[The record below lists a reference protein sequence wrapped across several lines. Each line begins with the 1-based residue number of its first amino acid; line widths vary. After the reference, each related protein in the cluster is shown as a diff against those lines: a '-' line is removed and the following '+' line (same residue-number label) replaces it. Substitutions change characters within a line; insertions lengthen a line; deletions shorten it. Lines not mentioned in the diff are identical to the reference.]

1 MSSQGRAS
9 GEVASGMASL
19 RSHVYALVLRNWH
32 RTAFTSAA
40 GLHRWIR
47 WARQRQNYRPPAELA
62 DRVSISADNIDGFT
76 VYDVRPRQV
85 TSRLRLLYL
94 HGGAFVF
101 EITRYH
107 WDLIA
112 ELAERIGAVVTV
124 PIYPL
129 APEHGFDAIF
139 GMAMATYR
147 DLLARARA
155 SDIVFVGDS
164 AGGNMALVTT
174 MLVAEQGLP
183 TPAAHVLISPGVD
196 VSLTNPDIYEY
207 AKVDPWL
214 AIPGGLEAIDL
225 YAPGFKRTDWRI
237 SPTFGDLSVLP
248 PTLLLTGTRDLLH
261 PDAVLFAAKAREAG
275 VDVELVVE
283 KGMMHVWPLL
293 VTREARHA
301 RNRIMTFLRKVEHGH
316 ATSNAVRSETAG
328 SGEPTAPDAL
338 EARGGWPFAGAF
350 TSIMSRFGAW

>member
-1 MSSQGRAS
+1 MPSF
-9 GEVASGMASL
+9 
-19 RSHVYALVLRNWH
+19 RSHIYALVLSNWH

-47 WARQRQNYRPPAELA
+47 WARQRQTYRPPAELTS
-62 DRVSISADNIDGFT
+62 RVSISAGTTNGFP
-76 VYDVRPRQV
+76 VYEVRPRQV
-85 TSRLRLLYL
+85 TSRLHLFYL

-112 ELAERIGAVVTV
+112 ELAERLGAVVTV

-129 APEHGFDAIF
+129 APEHRFDAIF
-139 GMAMATYR
+139 GMTMTVYR
-147 DLLARARA
+147 GLLDQVQA

-164 AGGNMALVTT
+164 AGGNMALVMT
-174 MLVAEQGLP
+174 MMAAEQGLP

-196 VSLTNPDIYEY
+196 VSLTNPEVLEY

-214 AIPGGLEAIDL
+214 AIPGGIEAVGL
-225 YAPGFKRTDWRI
+225 YAPRFERTDWRV
-237 SPTFGDLSVLP
+237 SPIFGDLAVLP
-248 PTLLLTGTRDLLH
+248 PMLLLTGTRDLLH
-261 PDAVLFAAKAREAG
+261 PDSVMFAEKARAAG

-293 VTREARHA
+293 VTREARRA
-301 RNRIMTFLRKVEHGH
+301 RERIIAFLREVESGY
-316 ATSNAVRSETAG
+316 AASAAARSGMSDGIA
-328 SGEPTAPDAL
+328 SASAQSMSPEP
-338 EARGGWPFAGAF
+338 
-350 TSIMSRFGAW
+350 